1 MGCCFSIQV
10 AQVTLI
16 VSKFGYSSQIDFH
29 FKRNFTSLKNY
40 DILISGMEPGQNIYS
55 LDPTTLQQVNSA
67 QAEALILH
75 NEDRFRMEI
84 SALKVAGFR
93 VKIREAF
100 PLVARFEVPEVLV
113 GEPELDQLTIEKS
126 EDDKSFT
133 ITSGKDKIEVVNSP
147 FRMDFYSDGVL
158 VVSANARQLMRF
170 EATKGQLISKCPFGV
185 FKLTK
190 KTNKIF
196 VRISALASKKRSNQ
210 KSSVRESK

>member
-190 KTNKIF
+190 KTTQFCNDF
-196 VRISALASKKRSNQ
+196 CPSL
-210 KSSVRESK
+210 